1 MIRSIKDFAKIP
13 SVLECLLMRRR
24 LCNFNFAIV
33 SNNCWAGRLY
43 QDLGLT
49 YTTPFVGL
57 FLYADD
63 FIRLLTNF
71 NSINLTSLR
80 FTDFTRYDFS
90 RNYRKINNADY
101 PIGLIAGDIEIHF
114 LHYHSREEAEAKW
127 LRRYD
132 RLMRKELFFKYND
145 QNACSP
151 AHIDSFNKLPLKHKI
166 CFSAKPYPNFRSV
179 TFLPEFANS
188 EHVSDD
194 ELFVYK
200 KHFDA
205 VSWLNGNNRNQRSLI
220 ESALSYLNVSLRAIN
235 SSIYNAGTSR
245 SE

>member
-1 MIRSIKDFAKIP
+1 MMIRSIKDFAKIP

-114 LHYHSREEAEAKW
+114 LHYHSREEAEAGIIAVAAPICPNGPGS
-127 LRRYD
+127 RAVATCSVAGP
-132 RLMRKELFFKYND
+132 LMRFGPDDIQRKAMLVIQTATEL
-145 QNACSP
+145 AALWPVRGAGGSCRGLRIPRRGCAGTAGRPRRATARPRSP
-151 AHIDSFNKLPLKHKI
+151 A
-166 CFSAKPYPNFRSV
+166 
-179 TFLPEFANS
+179 
-188 EHVSDD
+188 SD
-194 ELFVYK
+194 
-200 KHFDA
+200 
-205 VSWLNGNNRNQRSLI
+205 
-220 ESALSYLNVSLRAIN
+220 
-235 SSIYNAGTSR
+235 
-245 SE
+245 